1 VPRVSSFY
9 GIVITMYFSEVEH
22 RGRPHFH
29 ARYAGVS
36 ASYDIETL
44 EPLVGRLPRRSHRL
58 VVRWARLHRDE
69 LLRDWERCRDGL
81 SPIPIDPLA

>member
-9 GIVITMYFSEVEH
+9 GIVIAMYFSEVEH

-29 ARYAGVS
+29 ARYAGVW

-44 EPLVGRLPRRSHRL
+44 ETLAGRLPRRSHRL
-58 VVRWARLHRDE
+58 VVRWARIHRKE
-69 LLRDWERCRDGL
+69 LLRNWERCRSDR
-81 SPIPIDPLA
+81 SPLPIEPLP